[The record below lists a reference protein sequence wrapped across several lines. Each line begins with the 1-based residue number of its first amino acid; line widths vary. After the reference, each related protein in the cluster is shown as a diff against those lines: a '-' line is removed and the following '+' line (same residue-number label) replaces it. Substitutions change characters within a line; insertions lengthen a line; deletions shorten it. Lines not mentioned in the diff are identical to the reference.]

1 MREIGLIAAAFCTAI
16 LATPAFAADLTGT
29 ATVIDGDTLEVH
41 GQRIRLHGIDSPE
54 SAQLCQ
60 DAAGKDWRCGQQAAL
75 ALSDRIARRPVS
87 CEVKDTDR
95 YGRSVAACSVAG
107 ESLNAWM
114 VSQGWAMAYRQYSTD
129 YVGAEATARA
139 ARAGIWAGTF
149 QPPWE
154 WRTAKRNGDKP
165 QAANQSRPA
174 PAAAPSAAPS
184 SGCQI
189 KGNINSKGERIYHV
203 PGGRFYDQT
212 QIDTGS
218 GERWFCS
225 EDEAR
230 SAGWRR
236 SER

>member
-1 MREIGLIAAAFCTAI
+1 MRFSVTAVLILLVAA
-16 LATPAFAADLTGT
+16 PAPTLAADLTGT
-29 ATVIDGDTLEVH
+29 VSVIDGDTLEIH
-41 GQRIRLHGIDSPE
+41 GTRIRLHGIDAPE

-60 DAAGKDWRCGQQAAL
+60 DAAGKDWRCGQKAAL
-75 ALSDRIARRPVS
+75 ALSDRIGRRPVT
-87 CEVKDTDR
+87 CEQKDKDR
-95 YGRSVAACSVAG
+95 YGRVVAACFVNG
-107 ESLNAWM
+107 ENLNAWM
-114 VSQGWAMAYRQYSTD
+114 AANGWAMAYRQYSKD

-154 WRTAKRNGDKP
+154 WRAAKREGKP

-174 PAAAPSAAPS
+174 PAAAPAGAPS

-203 PGGRFYDQT
+203 PGGRSYDQT
-212 QIDTGS
+212 QIDTGD

-225 EDEAR
+225 EGEAQA
-230 SAGWRR
+230 AGWRR
-236 SER
+236 AGQ